1 MLFAAGLTQA
11 QPTAGNEYRVLAT
24 PQPTDIPGKIEVLE
38 FFWYGCPHCYD
49 FEPVLEPWVKK
60 LPKDVHFQRIP
71 AMFNDEYA
79 RGARAFYALDAIG
92 QEERLHKALF
102 DAVHTGA
109 RLRVGDEA
117 ALTEWLG
124 KHGVDT
130 KKFTAA
136 YHSFSV
142 ESKLKRSAQLTQAYK
157 IDGVPS
163 MAVNGKYVVNTDN
176 IRSFEQLLAVTDY
189 LIGKERK
196 LVSKPAPAKGNKP
209 AEKHK
214 PQKKHKPAKKEE

>member
-1 MLFAAGLTQA
+1 MLKRLVTALAMFLAAGLAQA
-11 QPTAGNEYRVLAT
+11 QPTAGVEYRVLSPA
-24 PQPTDIPGKIEVLE
+24 QPTDAPGKIEVVE
-38 FFWYGCPHCYD
+38 FFWYGCPHCYE

-60 LPKDVHFQRIP
+60 LPKDVQFRRIP

-102 DAVHTGA
+102 DAVHTGS

-130 KKFTAA
+130 KKFAAA
-136 YHSFSV
+136 YRSFSV
-142 ESKLKRSAQLTQAYK
+142 EGKLKRGTQLQQLFK

-163 MAVNGKYVVNTDN
+163 MAVNGRYVVNTDN
-176 IRSFEQLLAVTDY
+176 IRSFEQLLSVTDY
-189 LIGKERK
+189 LIEQERK
-196 LVSKPAPAKGNKP
+196 KGGKPAP
-209 AEKHK
+209 
-214 PQKKHKPAKKEE
+214 KK